1 MITPVKKN
9 CDNVSI
15 PSILRRTCRKAIDI
29 KFDAIKF
36 DLLQVTDV
44 PSTAIQLL
52 NEEFNQILNEEFNQI
67 YTTQVTDVPSTA
79 IQLLNEEFNQIYT
92 TPLKSPH
99 DPIKI
104 PNAPMKR
111 SYHNSDDEHHRPS
124 INVPVTRKKRSCNDN
139 EFPISWAKWCSLD
152 KIKRS
157 KFCIRDI
164 EMENKIKLD
173 YINKEN
179 KKR

>member
-36 DLLQVTDV
+36 DLL
-44 PSTAIQLL
+44 
-52 NEEFNQILNEEFNQI
+52 
-67 YTTQVTDVPSTA
+67 QVTDVPSTA